1 MRFVLISEDRVPP
14 VVALLTGGVGW
25 GMLPFL
31 KLVDMV
37 GGRCYGS
44 DLEDVVGS
52 FVAKPVCCEALGPS
66 F

>member
-1 MRFVLISEDRVPP
+1 
-14 VVALLTGGVGW
+14 
-25 GMLPFL
+25 MLPFL